1 MNDTKSPDENS
12 VSDWL
17 SKQPQQC
24 PPVDISVV
32 VPAYNEERRLPP
44 TLINMI
50 DYMDEHHPSHEIIIV
65 DDGST
70 DSTAEVV
77 TKFEKIRPTIRLIR
91 LARNQGK
98 GHAVRMGVLNSK
110 GARIV
115 FADADG
121 ATPIEEL
128 PRLLKALHDGAQ
140 VAIGSRAAQS
150 TETTVKTSWYRKY
163 PGRIFNFF
171 VNNVVLP
178 GIKDTQ
184 CGFKIFT
191 APAAQFIFSRQ
202 KADRFSFDVEL
213 LFLATR
219 AGMKISE
226 VPVNWT
232 NVPGSKV
239 NVLVD
244 GLKMLRDVFIFRFRH
259 RGVTPED
266 FTGGADS
273 QVSK

>member
-1 MNDTKSPDENS
+1 MNDPKTSEEQS

-17 SKQPQQC
+17 SKQTEQR
-24 PPVDISVV
+24 PPVAISIV

-44 TLINMI
+44 TLIDMI
-50 DYMDEHHPSHEIIIV
+50 DYMDAHHPSHEILIV
-65 DDGST
+65 DDGSS
-70 DSTAEVV
+70 DHTADVV
-77 TKFEKIRPTIRLIR
+77 TKFEKIRPTVRLIR

-98 GHAVRMGVLNSK
+98 GHAVRMGVLNAK
-110 GARIV
+110 GERIV

-128 PRLLKALHDGAQ
+128 PRLLKAIDDGAQ

-191 APAAQFIFSRQ
+191 APAAHFIFSRQ

-213 LFLATR
+213 LYLAKR
-219 AGMKISE
+219 AGMAISE

-239 NVLVD
+239 NVVLD
-244 GLKMLRDVFIFRFRH
+244 GLKMLRDIFIFRFRH
-259 RGVTPED
+259 RAVTPSD
-266 FTGGADS
+266 FKS
-273 QVSK
+273 L